1 MVPFVAR
8 IAKDLGPFLLDTSDD
23 ALSLVLETMSVVVQ
37 VDDGK
42 WLTTDL
48 AQSLVVALLDV
59 WKKNNKGQCFLIL
72 LHLTFLIHEL

>member
-1 MVPFVAR
+1 MVQ
-8 IAKDLGPFLLDTSDD
+8 
-23 ALSLVLETMSVVVQ
+23 SVVVQ

-59 WKKNNKGQCFLIL
+59 WKKNNKGQWS
-72 LHLTFLIHEL
+72 